1 MEELYFGYPR
11 RRRTSPKRRRT
22 SPKRRK
28 ASPKR
33 RKASPKRK
41 LTKKMLDSLSLEKL
55 KKLAKKYKVSCYK
68 KGTKVCVKKST
79 LLKRL
84 KSSRSINKI
93 LLSASK
99 MRKEKKHRRS
109 PKRSRRS
116 RFGGVTFL
124 DAQDFG
130 DAITEANNKIKYCDI
145 NVGDKLYFN
154 PPNQEGAK
162 VCTVSFNEDETEL
175 ICNWK
180 SVMDYDSDSGSRS
193 PSPSRSRSRSRSR
206 SPSRSPSRSRS
217 RERELSRFGMK
228 TIPPNYPNL
237 STPTTHSSGTT
248 YKGMLDRYNKI
259 SSTQLSYNMVSNG
272 GYSAPGKSMHAPRDF
287 RYNPR
292 LLGTSSMPSYTNI
305 SKPKSKFGQYFR

>member
-11 RRRTSPKRRRT
+11 RRKA

-41 LTKKMLDSLSLEKL
+41 ATKKMLDSLSLEKL

-68 KGTKVCVKKST
+68 KGTKVCVKKTT

-99 MRKEKKHRRS
+99 MRKEKKHRKS
-109 PKRSRRS
+109 PKRRRRS
-116 RFGGVTFL
+116 HFGVKRKKEQRIPLPANQDPFEK
-124 DAQDFG
+124 AQILLESGEVD
-130 DAITEANNKIKYCDI
+130 
-145 NVGDKLYFN
+145 VGDVLVYE
-154 PPNQEGAK
+154 PPGQMGAME
-162 VCTVSFNEDETEL
+162 CTIVKNNGMLECE
-175 ICNWK
+175 WR
-180 SVMDYDSDSGSRS
+180 SVMDYDYESD
-193 PSPSRSRSRSRSR
+193 P
-206 SPSRSPSRSRS
+206 
-217 RERELSRFGMK
+217 ELESESSKTPKSSFGMK

-237 STPTTHSSGTT
+237 STPMTLSSGMT
-248 YKGMLDRYNKI
+248 YKGMLDHYKKI
-259 SSTQLSYNMVSNG
+259 PSTLLSYNMQSNG
-272 GYSAPGKSMHAPRDF
+272 GYSAPGKSVYKNPPVQDF

-292 LLGTSSMPSYTNI
+292 LLGTSSMPPYENI

>member
-11 RRRTSPKRRRT
+11 RRKA

-41 LTKKMLDSLSLEKL
+41 VTKKMLDSLSLEKL

-109 PKRSRRS
+109 PKRSPKRRRS
-116 RFGGVTFL
+116 RFGS
-124 DAQDFG
+124 
-130 DAITEANNKIKYCDI
+130 EKRKIEPTNFFIKNDDPDLQMNEVEELLSSGKV
-145 NVGDKLYFN
+145 NVGDKLHYQGS
-154 PPNQEGAK
+154 NQGEAK
-162 VCTVSFNEDETEL
+162 ECIVIKDKNGKLRCPWRY
-175 ICNWK
+175 I
-180 SVMDYDSDSGSRS
+180 MDSDYSDTDDEDNNFGRRS
-193 PSPSRSRSRSRSR
+193 
-206 SPSRSPSRSRS
+206 
-217 RERELSRFGMK
+217 SRFGMK

-237 STPTTHSSGTT
+237 STPMTLSSGMT
-248 YKGMLDRYNKI
+248 YKAMLDKYLKTSGTFL
-259 SSTQLSYNMVSNG
+259 SSNMQSNG
-272 GYSAPGKSMHAPRDF
+272 GYSAPGKSVHPPSDF

-292 LLGTSSMPSYTNI
+292 LLGTSSMPPYENI

>member
-11 RRRTSPKRRRT
+11 RRKA

-93 LLSASK
+93 LLSVSK
-99 MRKEKKHRRS
+99 MRKEKKHRKS

-116 RFGGVTFL
+116 RFGGNTLL
-124 DAQDFG
+124 DAEDYG

-145 NVGDKLYFN
+145 NIGDKLHFN
-154 PPNQEGAK
+154 PPGQMGAK
-162 VCTVSFNEDETEL
+162 VCTVGLNEDQTDL
-175 ICNWK
+175 ICKWK

-193 PSPSRSRSRSRSR
+193 PSPSRSRSRSRS
-206 SPSRSPSRSRS
+206 PSRSRS
-217 RERELSRFGMK
+217 RERSRSRFGMK

-237 STPTTHSSGTT
+237 STPMTLSSGMT
-248 YKGMLDRYNKI
+248 YKAMLDHYKKI
-259 SSTQLSYNMVSNG
+259 PSTLLSYNMQSNG

-292 LLGTSSMPSYTNI
+292 LLGTSSMPPYTNI